1 MMDYVGSV
9 GSLDATKIFLGQSF
23 TVVRHWKEMLAK
35 ADKKTKVMAV
45 QLKAM
50 KENKTT
56 EEDMASAEDEIA
68 NMKKTIEKIEEG
80 FKKAHIQVKV
90 LLPSFDSAQVDVN
103 CDIVDGEIVREM
115 QLCSES
121 KGEEE
126 RKEVESK

>member
-1 MMDYVGSV
+1 M
-9 GSLDATKIFLGQSF
+9 
-23 TVVRHWKEMLAK
+23 
-35 ADKKTKVMAV
+35 
-45 QLKAM
+45 
-50 KENKTT
+50 
-56 EEDMASAEDEIA
+56 
-68 NMKKTIEKIEEG
+68 
-80 FKKAHIQVKV
+80 

>member
-1 MMDYVGSV
+1 
-9 GSLDATKIFLGQSF
+9 
-23 TVVRHWKEMLAK
+23 
-35 ADKKTKVMAV
+35 
-45 QLKAM
+45 
-50 KENKTT
+50 
-56 EEDMASAEDEIA
+56 MASAEDEIA
-68 NMKKTIEKIEEG
+68 NMKKTIEKMEG

-126 RKEVESK
+126 RKEELLEKVDVGIQPLRVA